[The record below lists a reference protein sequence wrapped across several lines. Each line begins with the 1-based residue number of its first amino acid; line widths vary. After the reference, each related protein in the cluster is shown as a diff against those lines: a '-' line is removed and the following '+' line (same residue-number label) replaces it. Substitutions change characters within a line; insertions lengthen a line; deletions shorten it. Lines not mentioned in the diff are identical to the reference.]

1 MAMVVQEI
9 RVKPVLSLVLYLP
22 FSDALVSINRTQT
35 RTSRKIEFL
44 FLNSC
49 EWKMI
54 SLNCLKT
61 LKDRIQTTLLLVII
75 ELKVSGFKNQSVLIL
90 ETADQSVVGPLLLDP
105 K

>member
-1 MAMVVQEI
+1 
-9 RVKPVLSLVLYLP
+9 
-22 FSDALVSINRTQT
+22 
-35 RTSRKIEFL
+35 
-44 FLNSC
+44 
-49 EWKMI
+49 MI
-54 SLNCLKT
+54 SLSCLKT